1 MSLPLSVRPARGGLP
16 AADVIAVFSDGK
28 AFPLPEGVARTA
40 REHLERAGFK
50 GEAHETHAL
59 PLPGRTVQTVF
70 VIGAGKAPTLGVI
83 RRGVAAAVR
92 YAKSEGLRTVAI
104 VASDRKILNSQPS
117 ILNFASELGRAFAEG
132 AVLANYRFTTY
143 SAETAQR
150 EKRLALERVELLV
163 PPKERKTVEEGMQRG
178 IIDATATML
187 ARDLVNEPASR
198 MTPQSLVDEAEKIV
212 EASRGA
218 IELTVWDRA
227 QCAKRGMNAF
237 LAVAQGSTAEPAF
250 LHLVYKPGSRQE
262 APASAKATAG
272 RVGSRDTSS
281 KVALIG
287 KGITFDSGGL
297 SLKPAD
303 GMETMKIDMAGA
315 AAVLGVFSALPKLKL
330 PLEVHGFIAACENMP
345 SGSAVKPGDIVR
357 TASGKT
363 VEILNTDA
371 EGRLT
376 LADTI
381 TEALKVRPQVMV
393 DLATL
398 TGACVVALGEEV
410 TGLLSNDDET
420 AQHLLT
426 AAEAAGEYVWR
437 LPLIPEYRAN
447 LKSSVADMKNI
458 TGKRYGGAITAA
470 LFLKEF
476 VGDTPWA
483 HLDIAGPSYAE
494 KQTHPAIP
502 VGGTGVGVRTILRYL
517 ELLNNP

>member
-1 MSLPLSVRPARGGLP
+1 MSVPLSVRPVRRGLP
-16 AADVIAVFSDGK
+16 AAEVITVFSDGK
-28 AFPLPEGVARTA
+28 TFSLPEAAARPVRSRASNGARVA
-40 REHLERAGFK
+40 REHLQRAAFK

-59 PLPGRTVQTVF
+59 PLPGRTARTLFIVGT
-70 VIGAGKAPTLGVI
+70 GKALTLDVI
-83 RRGVAAAVR
+83 RRGVAAAVQH
-92 YAKSEGLRTVAI
+92 AKAEGLRTV
-104 VASDRKILNSQPS
+104 S
-117 ILNFASELGRAFAEG
+117 IIAPFAAVFGSELGRAFAEG
-132 AVLANYRFTTY
+132 ALLANYRFTAY
-143 SAETAQR
+143 SAETAKR
-150 EKRLALERVELLV
+150 EKRLALQRVELLV
-163 PPKERKTVEEGMQRG
+163 PPQERKAVEEGVQRG
-178 IIDATATML
+178 TIDASATML

-198 MTPQSLVDEAEKIV
+198 MTPQSLVEEAQKIAK
-212 EASRGA
+212 ASRGA
-218 IELTVWDRA
+218 IELTILDRA
-227 QCAKRGMNAF
+227 QCAERGMGAF

-250 LHLVYKPGSRQE
+250 LHVVYRP
-262 APASAKATAG
+262 APKLPI
-272 RVGSRDTSS
+272 
-281 KVALIG
+281 VALVG

-315 AAVLGVFSALPKLKL
+315 ASVLGVFSALPKLKF
-330 PLEVHGFIAACENMP
+330 PIEVHGFIAACENMP

-376 LADTI
+376 LADAI
-381 TEALKVRPQVMV
+381 AEARKVRPQVIL

-410 TGLLSNDDET
+410 TGLFSNDEAT
-420 AQHLLT
+420 AGKVLR
-426 AAEAAGEYVWR
+426 AAESAGEYVWR
-437 LPLIPEYRAN
+437 LPLIPEYRSN

-458 TGKRYGGAITAA
+458 TGKRWGGAITAA

-476 VGDTPWA
+476 IGNTPWA

-502 VGGTGVGVRTILRYL
+502 VGGTGVGVRTVLRYL
-517 ELLNNP
+517 ESLPTR